1 MIRENIKLAFVN
13 LTHRKLR
20 SWLTMIGIIIG
31 IAAVVSL
38 IGLGEGLRSAI
49 TGQFGFLGTD
59 IISVQASGIAYAGPP
74 GTGAIEPLDSDLAEK
89 ISSIN
94 GVEAAFNRYIET
106 TTIEFNSIQT
116 IAYVASIPT
125 GDNRRVLETM
135 MNLDVDSGR
144 ALKDI
149 DDRKVVLGSSYAEE
163 EVFGDQNV
171 FKKPAEV
178 GDTITINDVDFEVI
192 GIYESADEDGNVTV
206 IEQNADNDSTKQ
218 IQQVKALVDQGVDA
232 IVVCAVDM
240 NAIQTALDYAASK
253 GVIVT
258 LYDRFVDN
266 PNVQFT
272 GGYNSYND
280 GVLCAKELMKFDDGE
295 EHLVIELVGNLAD
308 TNALARRDG
317 FHSVV
322 DPYENIEVVQ
332 VLTDW
337 STDEALTG
345 VANALQKHPEVWGI
359 YNASSHMDGSIQT
372 ALTEADKL
380 FKFDEEG
387 HIYWVSLGEEPPGPQ
402 IFKDGYVDVACDIP
416 FDQMGAQIYEAIIKL
431 HAGEELVSDV
441 FYCKTYPITQET
453 IGEMY
458 DEMWANRYADVL
470 Q

>member
-192 GIYESADEDGNVTV
+192 GIYEKQGSFIFDGAIYMNENVMLDIFGDDDTTDVIAVKVEDVDEIDKVEEDLERLLLKERDVKKGEENFQISTPQQALESLNSALFAVQLFVYIIAGISLVIGGIGIMNTMYTAVIQRTKEIGIMKAIGAKNSTIFSLFFFESGFLGSVGGIIGVTLGMIIAYGLAFLGRLILGV
-206 IEQNADNDSTKQ
+206 ELIQADISIYLIVGSLLFSFFLGT
-218 IQQVKALVDQGVDA
+218 IFGVLP
-232 IVVCAVDM
+232 
-240 NAIQTALDYAASK
+240 AIQAAK
-253 GVIVT
+253 LHPV
-258 LYDRFVDN
+258 
-266 PNVQFT
+266 
-272 GGYNSYND
+272 
-280 GVLCAKELMKFDDGE
+280 
-295 EHLVIELVGNLAD
+295 
-308 TNALARRDG
+308 
-317 FHSVV
+317 
-322 DPYENIEVVQ
+322 
-332 VLTDW
+332 
-337 STDEALTG
+337 EALR
-345 VANALQKHPEVWGI
+345 K
-359 YNASSHMDGSIQT
+359 
-372 ALTEADKL
+372 
-380 FKFDEEG
+380 
-387 HIYWVSLGEEPPGPQ
+387 
-402 IFKDGYVDVACDIP
+402 
-416 FDQMGAQIYEAIIKL
+416 
-431 HAGEELVSDV
+431 
-441 FYCKTYPITQET
+441 
-453 IGEMY
+453 
-458 DEMWANRYADVL
+458 
-470 Q
+470 